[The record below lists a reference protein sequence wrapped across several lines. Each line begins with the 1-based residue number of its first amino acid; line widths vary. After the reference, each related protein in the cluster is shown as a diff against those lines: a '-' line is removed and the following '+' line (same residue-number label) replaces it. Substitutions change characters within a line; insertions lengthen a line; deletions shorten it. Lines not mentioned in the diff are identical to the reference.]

1 MNLPATCRQLHPSGP
16 PVADLDLVTFHD
28 DRYLPR
34 ALGKLEHLLELC
46 RVFVD
51 IVIHGIA
58 IG

>member
-1 MNLPATCRQLHPSGP
+1 
-16 PVADLDLVTFHD
+16 VADLDLVTFHD